1 MKLKM
6 KPRKFTYTAHRYLA
20 LVIAL
25 QLLAW
30 SIGGFIFSVL
40 DINAVRGHTD
50 AHMITNAPLD
60 QSSFN
65 ALPGPIQSAI
75 NNLNNP
81 DIATITLT
89 DRGLGPHWE
98 IRNTKNKLLLRLDQ
112 LGTPTTLITPQDA
125 EFIALR
131 DFTHEATIAS
141 TTLLDE
147 SSDSIPTEYREGLL
161 PAYQVK
167 IDHPKNPHIYVDAT
181 LGRITARRN
190 DNWRTFDFFWMLHT
204 MDYKNR
210 DNFNTPLLTIAST
223 LAILTAIT
231 GIALWIWRLAPKK
244 KRIAHTKLTSKK
256 SPPSLS

>member
-1 MKLKM
+1 MN
-6 KPRKFTYTAHRYLA
+6 PRKFTYTAHRYLA
-20 LVIAL
+20 LIIAL

-30 SIGGFIFSVL
+30 SVGGFIFSIL

-60 QSSFN
+60 QSSIN
-65 ALPGPIQSAI
+65 ALPESIQSAI
-75 NNLNNP
+75 TLLNSP
-81 DIATITLT
+81 KIATITLT

-98 IRNTKNKLLLRLDQ
+98 IRNSDNKLLLRLDQ
-112 LGTPTTLITPQDA
+112 LGTPTSIITPQDA

-131 DFTHEATIAS
+131 DFTHESTIAS

-147 SSDSIPTEYREGLL
+147 SSDSIPSEYREASL

-167 IDHPKNPHIYVDAT
+167 LDHPKHPHIYINAQT
-181 LGRITARRN
+181 AQITARRN

-231 GIALWIWRLAPKK
+231 GIALWIWRIVPKK
-244 KRIAHTKLTSKK
+244 KRTPKQPA
-256 SPPSLS
+256 